1 MSASLP
7 FNERKATQA
16 AAHFLKLAGG
26 KMDYRKLML
35 LLYLAD
41 RKALLTWGRPITTD
55 QYVLTDQGIVLSRL
69 LELITEKEWG

>member
-1 MSASLP
+1 MSAELS

-16 AAHFLKLAGG
+16 AARFLKLAGG

-41 RKALLTWGRPITTD
+41 RKALLTRGRPITM
-55 QYVLTDQGIVLSRL
+55 S
-69 LELITEKEWG
+69 